1 MVGKN
6 VCHRIF
12 TLSEI
17 FIQGD
22 LGVDKRT
29 ENQDFTDLTLWNFGL
44 ACLRF

>member
-12 TLSEI
+12 ALSEI
-17 FIQGD
+17 LIQGD

-29 ENQDFTDLTLWNFGL
+29 ENQDFTDFMELW
-44 ACLRF
+44 ACLP